1 MVRRWSYL
9 NNINNLA
16 SDKIFVNTKNNNLLL
31 KVFQQTTF
39 KATTYY
45 RKPIYNPLVTKITR
59 KNFYRRRHL
68 NNWLVYQN
76 ILTLWSKEYLFFR
89 KYSRTLLSLF
99 FYKNNFLIY
108 NALIH
113 SNTSVDSLR
122 GYENSHMT
130 HVVKAVKFF
139 CRAKTTALFP
149 FFTTLKCFSFNWIS
163 TPRVNLFQNPKTQS
177 GWDSLYTVTTDSL
190 LAKPNHP
197 VMDTILPLMFQL
209 NHRQQ
214 LVYYTELYKLFIFLT
229 WLSIVNC

>member
-9 NNINNLA
+9 NNINNLT
-16 SDKIFVNTKNNNLLL
+16 SNKIFVNTKSNNLLL

-76 ILTLWSKEYLFFR
+76 ILTLWAKEYLFFR

-113 SNTSVDSLR
+113 SNTSVDNLR

-139 CRAKTTALFP
+139 CKSKHTTLFP
-149 FFTTLKCFSFNWIS
+149 FFTTFKCFSINWIS
-163 TPRVNLFQNPKTQS
+163 TSNLNLFTNPKALTS
-177 GWDSLYTVTTDSL
+177 WDPLYTVTTDTL
-190 LAKPNHP
+190 LAKPQTP
-197 VMDTILPLMFQL
+197 VTDLILPLLFQL
-209 NHRQQ
+209 NYRQH
-214 LVYYTELYKLFIFLT
+214 LSYYTEVYKLFIFLT
-229 WLSIVNC
+229 WVSIINC